1 MSWHDTNAGPRRAQ
15 ADSVLSELGTPEGR
29 ADPYPVYARL
39 RDLAPVYCAETGL
52 AYLTRYDDCVAVIRD
67 TRMRAQN
74 AEWMDTVRPG
84 WRDHPGLRIT
94 TESFLFRDPPDHTRL
109 RRLVSGTFT
118 QRKAEDVRDFVAGL
132 VDRALD
138 RVADTGG
145 DGSIVDLHEI
155 LAATLPIAVVG
166 KVIGVPEADQPVL
179 REPLE
184 GLRLAVDGSLDDKT
198 VEVID
203 QAATALL
210 SYFADLVDERRR
222 SPRDDLASLLV
233 AIRDHDL
240 NGADGSSHL
249 TVDELLQAL
258 ILIFSAGI
266 ESMVDLLLNGLAAL
280 LADPGQADLLRAS
293 PALAPRA
300 VEETLRY
307 DAPVQAMGRIPP
319 TDVVIGGVRV
329 PAGRLVLLMLGAAN
343 RDPARFAAPDTFDL
357 RRTGVTPLSFGG
369 GAHHCLGA
377 PLARL
382 EAAMFL
388 PALLARFPAVRPAG
402 PPERRGFV
410 LRGFARFPVTIR

>member
-1 MSWHDTNAGPRRAQ
+1 MSRHDTSADPWRAEV
-15 ADSVLSELGTPEGR
+15 AAVLSELDTPAGR
-29 ADPYPVYARL
+29 ADPYPVYTRL
-39 RDLAPVYCAETGL
+39 RNLAPVYCTETGP

-67 TRMRAQN
+67 TSMRAQN
-74 AEWMDTVRPG
+74 AAWMDRVRPG

-94 TESFLFRDPPDHTRL
+94 TESFLFRDPPGHTRL

-118 QRKAEDVRDFVAGL
+118 QRKAEDLRDFMAGTIDH
-132 VDRALD
+132 VLD
-138 RVADTGG
+138 LVADAGRDGG
-145 DGSIVDLHEI
+145 VVDLHEI
-155 LAATLPIAVVG
+155 LAATLPIGVVS
-166 KVIGVPEADQPVL
+166 KVIGVPEADQPLL

-184 GLRLAVDGSLDDKT
+184 GLRLAVDGSPDDAT

-203 QAATALL
+203 RAATALL
-210 SYFADLVDERRR
+210 GYFAGLATERGR
-222 SPRDDLASLLV
+222 SPRDDLASALV
-233 AIRDHDL
+233 TVRDSSR
-240 NGADGSSHL
+240 NGGDRQL
-249 TVDELLQAL
+249 TVDELLQSL

-266 ESMVDLLLNGLAAL
+266 ESMVDLLLNGVAAL

-293 PALAPRA
+293 PALAARA

-319 TDVVIGGVRV
+319 ADVVIGGVPV

-343 RDPARFAAPDTFDL
+343 RDPARFDAPDTFDL

-388 PALLARFPAVRPAG
+388 PALLARFPLLRPAG
-402 PPERRGFV
+402 PPERRGLV
-410 LRGFARFPVTIR
+410 LRGFASFPVTIR